1 MISYLDEQV
10 GEIVA
15 KLKENGQYENTLII
29 FSSDNGPTHK
39 DEQADIHFFNSTGI
53 FVNSKNTVK
62 GNVNEGG
69 IRVPTIAS
77 WPKRIKSGSS
87 SNHPCIFYDY
97 FATVCDIIG
106 AELDYKIDGKSYL
119 PSLIGE
125 NQKEHDFL
133 YWEFPA
139 YTGQQAVRIN
149 QWKGFKKKLFSG
161 PAKLQLY
168 NLNTDPKELNDLA
181 NEHPEIVEKIELIMK
196 SAHTKAS
203 LEKFNIPV
211 LDQD

>member
-1 MISYLDEQV
+1 MPLGPKKWVNYYRENLERKPYLGDKGYFPNFSPRATYAAMISYLDEQV

-77 WPKRIKSGSS
+77 WPKRIRSGSS

-125 NQKEHDFL
+125 NQKNMTFCIGSLLLHR
-133 YWEFPA
+133 
-139 YTGQQAVRIN
+139 QQAVRIN
-149 QWKGFKKKLFSG
+149 NGRVSRRNF
-161 PAKLQLY
+161 
-168 NLNTDPKELNDLA
+168 
-181 NEHPEIVEKIELIMK
+181 
-196 SAHTKAS
+196 
-203 LEKFNIPV
+203 
-211 LDQD
+211 